1 MSTPEESAPPTSTT
15 QDRPIDKLASIRERH
30 AKETKQ
36 LETKIA
42 SLRKSVEKA
51 SKAKKREMNS
61 RISDMQSKL
70 QFKHDEEIRKLEDQD
85 QEGQDGISL
94 ERLDALS
101 LNDNTATSVPE
112 SSSTP
117 PPSAAQKKK
126 KPNKAK
132 LRLQR
137 REAEMQRMRDEAEK
151 EASGQVDMGAVEKEA
166 IRELLG
172 PMKLRVREITAD
184 GHCLYNAISNQLNER
199 YNQQVSHQELRQA
212 AASYMREHPD
222 DFIPFLYK
230 DDGDMFTADDFE
242 RYCND
247 IENTPRW
254 GGQLEILAL
263 SRVKEVPV
271 HIVQMGAPVLKV
283 NEEDFPGKEPLKL
296 AYHKHLYS
304 LGAHYNSLLDL

>member
-1 MSTPEESAPPTSTT
+1 MATPEESAPPTST
-15 QDRPIDKLASIRERH
+15 QDQPIDKLASIRERH
-30 AKETKQ
+30 AKETKT

-85 QEGQDGISL
+85 DNQEGKDDGISL

-101 LNDNTATSVPE
+101 LNDEDKATSEP
-112 SSSTP
+112 SSTP
-117 PPSAAQKKK
+117 TTQKKK

-137 REAEMQRMRDEAEK
+137 REAEMQRMREEAEK
-151 EASGQVDMGAVEKEA
+151 EASEQVDMGAIEKEA

-212 AASYMREHPD
+212 AAKYMREHPD

-242 RYCND
+242 QYCHD

-263 SRVKEVPV
+263 SRAKEVPV